1 MKEAP
6 ALIPRLYSYTHAHT
20 HTREHVHGRKSD
32 IKRDGMKRPSN
43 AERCAI
49 FFFLHLYSYLV
60 FCSFLSAV
68 LLCLLF
74 LFFFL
79 SSRCSYGDHVH
90 YASLFLSLYLCTP
103 SLGVIA
109 LDIFLRFWSVE
120 PRRFV
125 EDELSPRPPYDGTL
139 APREHVTSRTI
150 EPENRRESKG
160 NK

>member
-1 MKEAP
+1 MQSV
-6 ALIPRLYSYTHAHT
+6 AL
-20 HTREHVHGRKSD
+20 
-32 IKRDGMKRPSN
+32 
-43 AERCAI
+43 
-49 FFFLHLYSYLV
+49 FFFPSP
-60 FCSFLSAV
+60 
-68 LLCLLF
+68 LF
-74 LFFFL
+74 LPCILLVSLSCTFVPFVSFFFL